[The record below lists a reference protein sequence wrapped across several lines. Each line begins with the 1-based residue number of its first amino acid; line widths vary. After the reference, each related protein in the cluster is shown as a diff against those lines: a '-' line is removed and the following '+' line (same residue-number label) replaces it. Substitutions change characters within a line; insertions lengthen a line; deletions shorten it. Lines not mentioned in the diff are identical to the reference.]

1 MFLGKYQK
9 ECLVFFLYPSKY
21 ILIRFSVRLNNKG
34 MGKVNIGLGKLLF
47 VGKTTL
53 A

>member
-1 MFLGKYQK
+1 MFLGKYQT

-21 ILIRFSVRLNNKG
+21 ILIRFSVRLNDKG